1 MRKNQKITMQK
12 QLHSEIKFSNI
23 LNQIEIT
30 LKKKTKPQTKKATE
44 KDEAIPQF

>member
-1 MRKNQKITMQK
+1 MRKNQKITVQK

-30 LKKKTKPQTKKATE
+30 LKKKKAQTKKATE

>member
-1 MRKNQKITMQK
+1 MRKNQKITVQK

-30 LKKKTKPQTKKATE
+30 LKKKNPQTKKATE